1 MLGGTGKEA
10 VSWVTRV
17 RRASPAACH
26 QCLVTVQDAG
36 CGAVPAAS
44 ASAGSGGPTG
54 NSAFS
59 QGPARLD
66 ALIWPRLL
74 QLCGKMKR
82 QLCAV
87 YRLSFLS
94 TAPSHGGPQLAQH
107 LQDQVQMLMQ

>member
-1 MLGGTGKEA
+1 MLLLL
-10 VSWVTRV
+10 RL
-17 RRASPAACH
+17 P
-26 QCLVTVQDAG
+26 VQGQVA
-36 CGAVPAAS
+36 
-44 ASAGSGGPTG
+44 PTG

-66 ALIWPRLL
+66 ALISWPRLL

-82 QLCAV
+82 QLCAI